1 MLGKFTRVAALVAAL
16 IVTGITT
23 GVPAAAQNSVN
34 VNINTGGRGGHWGSI
49 DLYSQRNFRGQR
61 VRLTTSVSDL
71 RWYNFS
77 GRTESFRARGQWRLC
92 SQTNFRGHCTT
103 VRNNRSSL
111 GATAGG
117 NVRSARFIGS

>member
-1 MLGKFTRVAALVAAL
+1 MKVRFTGVATLALAL
-16 IVTGITT
+16 IAAS
-23 GVPAAAQNSVN
+23 VPAAAQTN
-34 VNINTGGRGGHWGSI
+34 VNINVNAGGRGGHWGSI

-61 VRLTTSVSDL
+61 IRLTTSVSDL

-77 GRTESFRARGQWRLC
+77 GRTESFRVRGQWRLC

-103 VRNNRSSL
+103 VRSNRSSL
-111 GATAGG
+111 GAVAGG